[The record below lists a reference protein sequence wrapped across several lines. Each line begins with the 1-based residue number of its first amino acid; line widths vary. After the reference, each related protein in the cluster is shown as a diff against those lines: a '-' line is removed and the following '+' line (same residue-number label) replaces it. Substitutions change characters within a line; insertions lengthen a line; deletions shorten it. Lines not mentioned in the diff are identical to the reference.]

1 MSDHIGDATEMVGD
15 TPRTDAAEYESIDE
29 PVVKLGSVDVDF
41 ARQLERELIAA
52 NQRIE
57 RLEEAVDAAIH
68 YCEFHGPVGATPD
81 TTKLLLNDLRKA
93 KEAKP

>member
-1 MSDHIGDATEMVGD
+1 VRFNEAAW
-15 TPRTDAAEYESIDE
+15 RTRKCFSRGLY
-29 PVVKLGSVDVDF
+29 
-41 ARQLERELIAA
+41 AA